1 MPQLSDGSIHS
12 ALESYNPSSSLL
24 TTALPLLPFQ
34 NQVGGHCSFF
44 RFSKR
49 AICKPMSQKEQEFYE
64 YLERHHA
71 PLLPFTSQYLGVV
84 NVTYRS
90 SKAQPMLPEVI
101 LEENQHLLA
110 SWKNYCSTNNP
121 GQQQQQYPPRTQLRR
136 HSSSFTLKTRSDT
149 FDLKR
154 GNLTHDL
161 ETKPQASSWSPLK
174 FKEQVLREVFSPG
187 ALQERLQQ
195 VQHWQHGMKQ
205 RQLDDRMHA
214 DRNSNNSNNT
224 NTSSNMRSGDK
235 ERGDSHCESYKTPR
249 LQTSCSVS
257 DFHDQRME
265 KQFTSFENSN
275 NNNISGD
282 KDQYDDDSTS
292 NYNSEL
298 KVTVHPRKP
307 SLIDSTTSAPQTPH
321 MREAKLHDS
330 FIRPPPSATSSTS
343 TQTDIPNNAPTSSI
357 AQQHD
362 DFSNPTPGSTNWR
375 PRQEPTN
382 PWSVQMYQRD
392 LEKVN
397 VDDIQQFILIEDLT
411 DDIKYPC
418 VLDLKMGVRQHSV
431 YSSTKKMI
439 SQTKKCE
446 QSTSLQLG
454 VRISGMQIYNVKE
467 GQFLFE
473 DKYMGRAL
481 TPQTFRD
488 SLVRYFDNGE
498 GCHIMHL
505 PTLIR
510 KLTLIHRIIK
520 TMDAF
525 RFYAS
530 SLLIIY
536 DAADTNG
543 TNTLPKRRID
553 VRLIDF
559 AKSITKEEWISQQH
573 RFTYPPT
580 KDEGNGG
587 NINDSTI
594 TTTDTAGPDQGY
606 LLGVQTLIACFS
618 WIYVNHGGNKNDLM
632 DLDDMLLSMDRLSW
646 LDDDSGTPKR

>member
-1 MPQLSDGSIHS
+1 MPQLGDGNRHS
-12 ALESYNPSSSLL
+12 TLESYNPPSSLL
-24 TTALPLLPFQ
+24 TTAFPLLPFQ

-90 SKAQPMLPEVI
+90 SKAEPLLPEVI

-110 SWKNYCSTNNP
+110 SWKNYCSINNP
-121 GQQQQQYPPRTQLRR
+121 SQQQQQQYPPRTQLRR
-136 HSSSFTLKTRSDT
+136 HSSSFTLETRSDT

-154 GNLTHDL
+154 GNHMDDL
-161 ETKPQASSWSPLK
+161 ETKQASSWSPLT

-205 RQLDDRMHA
+205 RQLEDRIHV
-214 DRNSNNSNNT
+214 DRNSKN
-224 NTSSNMRSGDK
+224 
-235 ERGDSHCESYKTPR
+235 
-249 LQTSCSVS
+249 
-257 DFHDQRME
+257 
-265 KQFTSFENSN
+265 NSN
-275 NNNISGD
+275 NNNTGYGDSLCESRKSPSIQTSRSVSDFRNQQMEKQLTTFENDGNRNISDD
-282 KDQYDDDSTS
+282 KDQYDAGLTS
-292 NYNSEL
+292 NYNSEPE
-298 KVTVHPRKP
+298 VTVHPRKP
-307 SLIDSTTSAPQTPH
+307 SLIDSTTSAPQTPR
-321 MREAKLHDS
+321 MREAKLHNS
-330 FIRPPPSATSSTS
+330 IIRPPPSATSSTNVPTPS
-343 TQTDIPNNAPTSSI
+343 TAPPHSQSDSGIRGAFSSI
-357 AQQHD
+357 KHHQQQHD
-362 DFSNPTPGSTNWR
+362 DSFSPTPGSTNWR
-375 PRQEPTN
+375 SRQEPTN

-439 SQTKKCE
+439 SQTNKCKR
-446 QSTSLQLG
+446 STSLQLG

-473 DKYMGRAL
+473 DKYMGRSL

-498 GCHIMHL
+498 GCHIIHL

-510 KLTLIHRIIK
+510 KLALIHRIIK

-525 RFYAS
+525 RLYAS

-543 TNTLPKRRID
+543 MNTISTTRPKRRID

-587 NINDSTI
+587 NTNDSTMTPI
-594 TTTDTAGPDQGY
+594 STAGPDQGY
-606 LLGVQTLIACFS
+606 LLGVQTLIACFF
-618 WIYVNHGGNKNDLM
+618 WIYVNHGGNKD
-632 DLDDMLLSMDRLSW
+632 
-646 LDDDSGTPKR
+646 